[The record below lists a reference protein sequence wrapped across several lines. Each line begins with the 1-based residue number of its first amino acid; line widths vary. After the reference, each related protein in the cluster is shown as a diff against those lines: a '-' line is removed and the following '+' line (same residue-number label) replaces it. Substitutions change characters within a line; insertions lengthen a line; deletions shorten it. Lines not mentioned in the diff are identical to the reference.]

1 MPGSHKVQEK
11 ALTLSCN
18 LGVEGVISTE
28 RALEHICLSQIT
40 MERVI
45 RDKVKP
51 TTETKVCKLIDKKRA
66 RHNNLQCKT
75 RGLEG
80 KQKEI
85 DSAAERPVG

>member
-1 MPGSHKVQEK
+1 
-11 ALTLSCN
+11 
-18 LGVEGVISTE
+18 
-28 RALEHICLSQIT
+28 